1 MNCEPQTANRSHPH
15 GFTLL
20 EMIMVLALAALVIGV
35 GAGAV
40 GMMTD
45 EHELRRV
52 TRDAEVAFMQT
63 MTKVLTSSAPQ
74 SVNLESLAFGRKL
87 TVRRAGAKDFASAAG
102 QRMLLRPGGL
112 CEPLT
117 LRWEK
122 DTQWI
127 VATLDPLTAS
137 FIDMEDNL

>member
-1 MNCEPQTANRSHPH
+1 
-15 GFTLL
+15 
-20 EMIMVLALAALVIGV
+20 MVLAIAALIIGV

-45 EHELRRV
+45 EQELRKV
-52 TRDAEVAFMQT
+52 ARDAEVSFMQS
-63 MTKVLTSSAPQ
+63 MTRMLTTSAPQ
-74 SVNLESLAFGRKL
+74 GVNLETLSFGRKL
-87 TVRRAGAKDFASAAG
+87 TVRRAGAKEFVPAAG

-122 DTQWI
+122 GTQWI